1 MRPAACAGSSAAI
14 GCTGAAEPGDPAQL
28 SPATGVARVVPVD
41 SPDFIVPP
49 PGLIPAAPP
58 PGEEPERTVRDTPP
72 RSLPAFPPPPG
83 FAPSAVPGTPPSE
96 DARDDALEERVEAPT
111 PTPQPGAW
119 RLRAPGLEVLLL
131 RPVVLGRDPSTDA
144 ARQGAAAVALAD
156 PARSVSKTHALVEVV
171 DDRVVVTDLHST
183 NGTRVLTPEGEAHEL
198 DPGRSADVAGG
209 STLLLGE
216 VALRVDRA
224 PLHTV

>member
-1 MRPAACAGSSAAI
+1 M
-14 GCTGAAEPGDPAQL
+14 
-28 SPATGVARVVPVD
+28 D

-58 PGEEPERTVRDTPP
+58 PSGEPDRTVRDTPP

-83 FAPSAVPGTPPSE
+83 FAPSAVPGTPPSDASE

-119 RLRAPGLEVLLL
+119 RLRAPGGLEVLLL
-131 RPVVLGRDPSTDA
+131 RPVVLGRDPSTDT
-144 ARQGAAAVALAD
+144 ARPGAAAVALAD

-216 VALRVDRA
+216 VAVRVDRA

>member
-1 MRPAACAGSSAAI
+1 M
-14 GCTGAAEPGDPAQL
+14 
-28 SPATGVARVVPVD
+28 D

-49 PGLIPAAPP
+49 PGLIPSAPP
-58 PGEEPERTVRDTPP
+58 PSEEPDRTVRDVPP

-83 FAPSAVPGTPPSE
+83 SRPAVVPVAPPSRGGVE
-96 DARDDALEERVEAPT
+96 AIEERVEAPT

-119 RLRAPGLEVLLL
+119 RLRAPGGLEVLLL
-131 RPVVLGRDPSTDA
+131 RPVVLGRDPSAEATRPDA
-144 ARQGAAAVALAD
+144 APIPLSD

-171 DDRVVVTDLHST
+171 DGRVTVTDLHST
-183 NGTRVLTPEGEAHEL
+183 NGTRVLTPDGEAREL
-198 DPGRSADVAGG
+198 DPGAASEVAGG

-216 VALRVDRA
+216 FAVRVDRA